1 MADPIYKQFALRRT
15 VFYVLIA
22 VISCVFPGLS
32 RAETNPAYTVEGVEV
47 DVTDANAV
55 KAREKA
61 LDEVQVK
68 AYRMLAERLIG
79 AEAAGAQVPP
89 DPITA
94 SSMVQDFEV
103 MKEQV
108 STTRYKGIYTV
119 RFRPAAV
126 RSYMA
131 ARGKSYSD
139 VAQKPVMVLPY
150 FEANGASQLWGEG
163 NPWMR
168 AWRAS
173 ANTAG
178 MKPVAV
184 PLGDAGDMQE
194 IGDDSPQSIDPMS
207 VQRLA
212 QRYSAEEVA
221 ILVASLT
228 PTPTSQGRVSV
239 DIYNNTFDGP
249 VLVQKVSA
257 EQMAGESADI
267 AFTRAVEKVKEVL
280 RRQDWQMA
288 SAYDASAPQQPSI
301 PPAPVPVAP
310 PVAQQPYVG
319 RDPQYG
325 VVPYTRPALGP
336 ATRYAAVVRFSSAQ
350 EWVRLKNTLDSLY
363 GMQGVWVKTLK
374 TREAALD
381 MQYAGNARALQLA
394 LQNAGVAMQPG
405 AGGSIVLVPGGT
417 AYNNVYTRPY

>member
-1 MADPIYKQFALRRT
+1 MAAPIYKQFALRRT

-22 VISCVFPGLS
+22 AISCIFPGIS
-32 RAETNPAYTVEGVEV
+32 KAETNPAYTVEGVEV

-108 STTRYKGIYTV
+108 STTRYKGTYTV

-150 FEANGASQLWGEG
+150 FEANGASVLWGEG

-168 AWRAS
+168 AWRTS

-178 MKPVAV
+178 MKPVVV
-184 PLGDAGDMQE
+184 PLGDADDMRE
-194 IGDDSPQSIDPMS
+194 IGDDSAQSIDPMS

-212 QRYSAEEVA
+212 ERYSAEEVA
-221 ILVASLT
+221 ILVASIT

-239 DIYNNTFDGP
+239 DIYNNSFEGP
-249 VLVQKVSA
+249 VLVQKVA
-257 EQMAGESADI
+257 IDQMAGENADI
-267 AFTRAVEKVKEVL
+267 AFTRAVQKVKEVL
-280 RRQDWQMA
+280 RQDWQVRT
-288 SAYDASAPQQPSI
+288 AYDAPAQQQPSI
-301 PPAPVPVAP
+301 PPAPVQ
-310 PVAQQPYVG
+310 QQPYVG

-325 VVPYTRPALGP
+325 AVPYTRPALGP

-350 EWVRLKNTLDSLY
+350 EWARLKSTLDSLY

-381 MQYAGNARALQLA
+381 LQYAGNARALQLA

-405 AGGSIVLVPGGT
+405 AGGSIVLAPGG
-417 AYNNVYTRPY
+417 AAQNNVYPRQY